1 VVTVPQGVT
10 VEYGKYLVDISDCRT
25 CHGEDLSGAQ
35 IPDPTMTGITPNL
48 SPGGELGLWTEEQFI
63 NTLRTGITPHG
74 HELDPEFMPPKFFER
89 LTDDEL
95 KAMWLYLQSL
105 PAKSQ
110 YTE

>member
-25 CHGEDLSGAQ
+25 CHGQKLSGAQ